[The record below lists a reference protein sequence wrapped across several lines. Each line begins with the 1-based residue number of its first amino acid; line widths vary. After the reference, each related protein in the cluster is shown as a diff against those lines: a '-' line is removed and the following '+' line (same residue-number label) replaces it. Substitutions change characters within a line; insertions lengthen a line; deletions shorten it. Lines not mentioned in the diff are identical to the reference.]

1 MHTVIR
7 FRLSTLVMPLMA
19 AMMLSAGCS
28 AFRQR
33 ITEEDPRT
41 ATTLTA
47 NFDQRDLLE
56 MADKIASDILNH
68 PFPSDPGSTP
78 IMASLGINNNTR
90 THLDVVA
97 LENTMTTLL
106 LNTGRMQFVN
116 TARRDDLLREQQHQ
130 LANATEATRVQIG
143 RQLGARY
150 MLTGSIAELGGV
162 TGKQIRASK
171 KEDIYYQLTMEI
183 TDLETGLIVLRK
195 QQDRLRRRSKP
206 VFGW

>member
-1 MHTVIR
+1 MHTSIR
-7 FRLSTLVMPLMA
+7 LHVTTLVLPLMA
-19 AMMLSAGCS
+19 VAMLTVGCS

-33 ITEEDPRT
+33 ITTEDPRT
-41 ATTLTA
+41 ASTLTA

-56 MADKIASDILNH
+56 MADKIAGDIINH
-68 PFPSDPGSTP
+68 PFPADSSNP
-78 IMASLGINNNTR
+78 IMASLGILNNTR

-106 LNTGRMQFVN
+106 MNTGRMQFVN
-116 TARRDDLLREQQHQ
+116 TARRDSLLREQQYQ

-143 RQLGARY
+143 KQLGARY
-150 MLTGSIAELGGV
+150 MITGSIAELGGQ
-162 TGKQIRASK
+162 TGKQVRASK
-171 KEDIYYQLTMEI
+171 QEDVYYQLTMEI